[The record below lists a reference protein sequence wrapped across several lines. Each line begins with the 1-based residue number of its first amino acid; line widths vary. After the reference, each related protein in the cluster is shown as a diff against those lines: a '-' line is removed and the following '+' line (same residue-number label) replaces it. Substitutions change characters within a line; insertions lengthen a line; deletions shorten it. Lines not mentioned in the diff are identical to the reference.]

1 MSIQDIKIKIDI
13 DSDSKQIVLL
23 KDELKK
29 LGGVFNNTD
38 VYANRFIKTL
48 NLIGSSYLS
57 FQILNNSVG
66 KIVSTGFEANKT
78 FQDLTSSLTSLIQA
92 TASNISTTGKLL
104 TVQEK
109 YNLATKQ
116 ASYSLEL
123 LQKSTLN
130 TTLSLEQN
138 TRLYNAMFLGLQKV
152 GASAEDM
159 VYITEKLAIATSS
172 LDFNSV
178 LAGVDGLANGTVLAN
193 SDLGRFLKGIGLT
206 NEALKNSS
214 DVIALIKE
222 KLAGFEAVDNYTS
235 KIAKLE
241 SSFTELSKSLTKQ
254 PFEILESKIPVLSS
268 LLDNMTQKIDK
279 FNKNFD
285 LTTAIDESLK
295 LAITLGGTV
304 IALKSFNMAFTLYSA
319 FTEKAT
325 PKFNYMTGAIE
336 KQGRAISLAT
346 IKTKGLTLATRLL
359 SSALRT
365 VPFIAVASGIY
376 AITSSLLENSKRAEF
391 AKKIYD
397 GLGDSL
403 KNLTKNQLAYRLE
416 LVQSELISK
425 RLELANAKLK
435 VANDGS
441 FKNRAYLDEVNLEF
455 TKLQKASRE
464 IKNLI
469 KDIEN
474 PPIKKENENLG
485 SLIPDNSQK
494 ALENTKKSIDDYKK
508 ALKEVQEIGLSPYEK
523 ALKNIELK
531 TQDWLKAGV
540 SKNEVLKAQS
550 LLLNELNQKYS
561 YENAKDELNYLEK
574 KATLIDDQYRK
585 EQELA
590 SINYQKQNLEINN
603 LDKPLSEKS
612 KLLELET
619 ALYNKKL
626 ENISLDKNLKEL
638 ENTSNSYQSLL
649 DSQISLIDST
659 ASWSNNLNGVNANVN
674 NILTAT
680 ANLGKLNLT
689 NLKAEDKLRTK
700 YEQDKL
706 KAGNNIAKL
715 KQVELQY
722 TKDKGKLEQKNI
734 SANLIGY
741 SNLAGA
747 MASMFKE
754 GSREAAIFQS
764 AQTALALVEGTR
776 AVLTAGTG
784 DPYTAIPRMVAMG
797 AMVSTLLSQIGV
809 AFNGASTKESFTY
822 DEFSLKKAND
832 GSGSIL
838 GDDKAKSESMKQSLS
853 ILEDFAKPQFL
864 VLADMNKSLKSI
876 DNKIGG
882 VAKILFQNETFA
894 LGKGFN
900 GFNSG
905 YKNPISKTQQQL
917 GSLAISGIAGG
928 LMPVA
933 SIKLMGSAL
942 GGLGSA
948 LGGKAVSSLTGL
960 GLSGAMTGAL
970 ASTGI
975 GLATALIDKILL
987 KGTISKVVGKVIG
1000 GIFGRKS
1007 ISQSLYDSG
1016 IAFKSQN
1023 LNEALNNFQ
1032 ADSYQTIQTTT
1043 TKKSWFGKK
1052 TSHSFNT
1059 EFKNLEDETNR
1070 QFGLVL
1076 NNLYKTVLKAGK
1088 TLGSLEKETKTRLD
1102 DFTVDLGK
1110 VSLKDKKASEI
1121 QEVFSNVFSKLG
1133 DDLAKSSFPALSK
1146 FQGVGEGMFETLT
1159 RVSAGMNEAHYY
1171 IKKLGQGFEA
1181 LKYTQLENTQG
1192 NIGFEALYQSIAKLE
1207 NASYPFNNNL
1217 LLILQT
1223 LDGGA
1228 SELYET
1234 YITLDSLRDRML
1246 FLQHNIEGLSSAMI
1260 LGAGDLNILNDSF
1273 QAYFSNF
1280 LSEQE
1285 QLDYSIQSLTKTFK
1299 SLNLELPK
1307 SKEGFKSLLKNINTE
1322 NEEGQE
1328 LYGRVI
1334 SLSSAYARL
1343 EQQKEQQR
1351 QKEEQ
1356 RYQEQ
1361 KRKAEELRRLSF
1373 DTFFKAIDK
1382 LRGSLTSL
1390 KDTAL
1395 GFINSFLVKEN
1406 QTENIVTYNKKR
1418 AEFESYF
1425 NLNGTL
1431 KDTADTDKVK
1441 SIYSDLTNL
1450 SRSLAQKDETLK
1462 KQLLK
1467 VYENDIN
1474 HFDFAND
1481 VLKVKIVDGLQ
1492 DYLNFSSR
1500 QANQIKNMFKE
1511 GFISLAGLSSLGL
1524 NEEQKKAFLS
1534 FVNSANF
1541 LKIESANYNKKIR
1554 LNSYDTGTVD
1564 IPHDQLAKVHKNEMI
1579 IPKKFSDS
1587 IRSGD
1592 LSLGD
1597 NSKIV
1602 EKLKDLI
1609 DISIQGFN
1617 EVRKFRKENEYNLS
1631 ILKAAN

>member
-1 MSIQDIKIKIDI
+1 MSNKEIKIKIAI
-13 DSDSKQIVLL
+13 DTDSKEVVVL
-23 KDELKK
+23 KDEVKK
-29 LGGVFNNTD
+29 LGNVFNDTD
-38 VYANRFIKTL
+38 SSTSKLLKRIDLFSGVYFIFQTIK
-48 NLIGSSYLS
+48 NSIG
-57 FQILNNSVG
+57 QVASV
-66 KIVSTGFEANKT
+66 GFEANKS
-78 FQDLTSSLTSLIQA
+78 FQNLSNSLTILSAA
-92 TASNISTTGKLL
+92 TMSNTLKTGENISIK
-104 TVQEK
+104 EK
-109 YNLATKQ
+109 YTLANIKVGQT
-116 ASYSLEL
+116 LEL
-123 LQKSTLN
+123 LKNVTAN
-130 TTLSLEQN
+130 TSLSLEQN
-138 TRLYNAMFLGLQKV
+138 TRLYNAMYV
-152 GASAEDM
+152 SMSRTGATTAQM
-159 VYITEKLAIATSS
+159 TKIVEKLAIATNGM
-172 LDFNSV
+172 DFNSI
-178 LAGVDGLANGTVLAN
+178 LAGVDGLADGTVLAN

-214 DVIALIKE
+214 DVAGLVLE
-222 KLAGFEAVDNYTS
+222 KLEGFQSLDSYSS
-235 KIAKLE
+235 KINKLN
-241 SSFTELSKSLTKQ
+241 SAFTDLSANLMKI
-254 PFEILESKIPVLSS
+254 PFDYLESKIPTTTELFNS
-268 LLDNMTQKIDK
+268 LAKSMNEINIYFTDAKNLGTYDELINKQYQLLGKISEVKNDKFMWDSTQKEKLQELNTELEIVFEKLTKIKEQDDKLKNEQTLVDLGSYEKMIKEALDPKAIKIDEINQK
-279 FNKNFD
+279 YEKAQKAFRLAQRDEAELLKAWNSEIEALNE
-285 LTTAIDESLK
+285 ESLK
-295 LAITLGGTV
+295 
-304 IALKSFNMAFTLYSA
+304 IATKS
-319 FTEKAT
+319 
-325 PKFNYMTGAIE
+325 
-336 KQGRAISLAT
+336 
-346 IKTKGLTLATRLL
+346 
-359 SSALRT
+359 
-365 VPFIAVASGIY
+365 
-376 AITSSLLENSKRAEF
+376 AE
-391 AKKIYD
+391 
-397 GLGDSL
+397 
-403 KNLTKNQLAYRLE
+403 
-416 LVQSELISK
+416 
-425 RLELANAKLK
+425 
-435 VANDGS
+435 
-441 FKNRAYLDEVNLEF
+441 
-455 TKLQKASRE
+455 
-464 IKNLI
+464 
-469 KDIEN
+469 
-474 PPIKKENENLG
+474 
-485 SLIPDNSQK
+485 
-494 ALENTKKSIDDYKK
+494 DYKK
-508 ALKEVQEIGLSPYEK
+508 ALKEVQEVGLSPYEK
-523 ALKNIELK
+523 SIQDIKLK
-531 TQDWLKAGV
+531 TQEWLKAGV

-550 LLLNELNQKYS
+550 LLLNELNQKYT
-561 YENAKDELNYLEK
+561 YEQSKDELNYLEK
-574 KATLIDDQYRK
+574 KAQLIDDLYRR

-603 LDKPLSEKS
+603 LNKPLSEKS

-674 NILTAT
+674 NILTTT
-680 ANLGKLNLT
+680 ANLGKLSLT
-689 NLKAEDKLRTK
+689 NLKAEDKLKTK
-700 YEQDKL
+700 YEQDRL
-706 KAGNNIAKL
+706 KAGNNTAKL
-715 KQVELQY
+715 KQLELQY

-764 AQTALALVEGTR
+764 AQTALALIEGTR

-797 AMVSTLLSQIGV
+797 TMVSTLLSQIGV
-809 AFNGASTKESFTY
+809 AFNGSSAKESFAY

-838 GDDKAKSESMKQSLS
+838 GDDKAKSESIKQSLS

-894 LGKGFN
+894 LGKGYT

-905 YKNPISKTQQQL
+905 YKNPISKTQQQI

-933 SIKLMGSAL
+933 SVKLMGSAL

-960 GLSGAMTGAL
+960 GLSGAMTGVL

-975 GLATALIDKILL
+975 GLATALIDKVLL

-1000 GIFGRKS
+1000 GVFGRKS

-1016 IAFKSQN
+1016 ISFKSQN
-1023 LNEALNNFQ
+1023 LNEALTNFQ

-1052 TSHSFNT
+1052 TSHSFDT
-1059 EFKNLEDETNR
+1059 EFKNLEAETNK

-1088 TLGSLEKETKTRLD
+1088 TLGSLEKDTKTKLD
-1102 DFTVDLGK
+1102 NFTVDLGK

-1121 QEVFSNVFSKLG
+1121 QEIFSNVFSKLG
-1133 DDLAKSSFPALSK
+1133 DDLAKASFPALSK

-1159 RVSAGMNEAHYY
+1159 RVSSGMNEAHYY

-1181 LKYTQLENTQG
+1181 LKYSQLENTQG

-1207 NASYPFNNNL
+1207 SASYPFNNNL

-1307 SKEGFKSLLKNINTE
+1307 SKEGFKNLLKNIDTE
-1322 NEEGQE
+1322 NEAGQE

-1406 QTENIVTYNKKR
+1406 QAENIIAYNKKR

-1462 KQLLK
+1462 NQLLK

-1492 DYLNFSSR
+1492 DYLNFSTR

-1511 GFISLAGLSSLGL
+1511 SFISLAGLSSLGL

-1541 LKIESANYNKKIR
+1541 LKIESANYDKKIR
-1554 LNSYDTGTVD
+1554 LNSYDTGTID

-1579 IPKKFSDS
+1579 VPKKFSDS
-1587 IRSGD
+1587 IRNGE

-1597 NSKIV
+1597 NSKII
-1602 EKLKDLI
+1602 EKLKDLLEV
-1609 DISIQGFN
+1609 SIQGFN
-1617 EVRKFRKENEYNLS
+1617 EIRKFRKENDYNLS
-1631 ILKAAN
+1631 TLKVVN